1 MMWTDYYKDLP
12 IPSDWENVSYGN
24 DELPSFACNGYQI
37 WIHSP
42 DIEERKAEWIDYNGD
57 AEFEDCKYSVTYY
70 FDNETTIHHIERE
83 KDEPH
88 VLISTNFQEVI
99 DFVNKPSLYA
109 LIRVL
114 ELHFNYQIPFHK
126 FDENALLEFIEDLL
140 NGKTEYYLDSKFPRE
155 TFETFIKENS
165 KWNPKNYLITTQH
178 YPIGN

>member
-12 IPSDWENVSYGN
+12 IPSDWDNVSYGN

-70 FDNETTIHHIERE
+70 FDNETTILHVERE

-88 VLISTNFQEVI
+88 VLISTDFQEVI

-114 ELHFNYQIPFHK
+114 ELQFNYKVPFAEMEREELIECIK
-126 FDENALLEFIEDLL
+126 DLLED
-140 NGKTEYYLDSKFPRE
+140 KTEYYLDSKFTRK
-155 TFETFIKENS
+155 TFETFMKENA
-165 KWNPKNYLITTQH
+165 K
-178 YPIGN
+178 